1 MSIRNGDN
9 QEKEEIHSDIGEVVD
24 KTIIPD
30 GYQDIS
36 PQIAFRGFEKLPRVV
51 VARYDITPY
60 LQKLKQEESGK
71 KPCLKRKL
79 RGPMSRHRFLDK
91 CSIQLVRQDLFKLK
105 EDLQKSQTLDYKSD
119 SGSESELDPT
129 MLTMKCKICDKRYSS
144 KRKLLKHEVNKHM
157 IICKP
162 QKRVSFS
169 DKVTIHEVKEYHKC
183 RKCPKIFEAYQLL
196 RSHMKLHHR
205 KRKCYIC
212 NYCSKNFVDRTFFK
226 VHIRL
231 HCDVCGEFLPNKLK
245 FNDHRR
251 NVCRVL
257 KRHTCKICDE
267 IYFRFMDLK
276 DHSYDHSS
284 ISYVC
289 DVCKDQCRS
298 KCALAHHI
306 AFLHSNDRPTCLYA
320 MRNLGNERL
329 YLCNFCE
336 ESSVERDAL
345 ELHVQLLPDLTNK
358 AMTGYKDYYFC
369 DQCFKKFDTESD
381 MLQHKWTHFL
391 ITSDNSQER
400 KKVKK
405 DLKMTYKCDEPLPLF
420 LQPKLVLEK
429 IKVGGKVLKDTVAY
443 VDVKKFDIN
452 NGNIKKPIVDPKSK
466 KTIISKYQCQTCSK
480 YYSSNHSLNR
490 HIDTQHSNYETLQ
503 CNVCEETFVWP
514 SLLRSHKCIRLN
526 HPEMPF
532 QDARPEIHFDN
543 VNEITQNG
551 FDDLNIEE
559 SEDYMQ
565 SVDFEIPAPIV
576 ELTEFASLNPVV
588 EKFAPLQNLGYKL
601 VMQEV
606 PIEF

>member
-1 MSIRNGDN
+1 MSIRNGDK
-9 QEKEEIHSDIGEVVD
+9 QEEEESNSDIEGVVD
-24 KTIIPD
+24 KSIIFD
-30 GYQDIS
+30 GYEDIS
-36 PQIAFRGFEKLPRVV
+36 PQNAFRGFEKLPRVV

-60 LQKLKQEESGK
+60 LQKVKHQEPAK
-71 KPCLKRKL
+71 KSCLKRKL
-79 RGPMSRHRFLDK
+79 RGPMSKHRFFDK
-91 CSIQLVRQDLFKLK
+91 CSIKLVRQDLFKLK
-105 EDLQKSQTLDYKSD
+105 EEFQKSQSTVYKSD
-119 SGSESELDPT
+119 SGSDSEIGPT
-129 MLTMKCKICDKRYSS
+129 MTTMKCKICDKGYSS
-144 KRKLLKHEVNKHM
+144 KRKLLKHQENKHM

-169 DKVTIHEVKEYHKC
+169 DKVIIHEVKEYHKC
-183 RKCPKIFEAYQLL
+183 RKCPKIFEAYQQL
-196 RSHMKLHHR
+196 RSHMKLYHK
-205 KRKCYIC
+205 KRNCYIC
-212 NYCSKNFVDRTFFK
+212 NYCSKNFADRTFFK

-257 KRHTCKICDE
+257 KRHTCKICDD

-289 DVCKDQCRS
+289 DVCKDQCTS

-345 ELHVQLLPDLTNK
+345 EFHVQMLPDLTNK

-405 DLKMTYKCDEPLPLF
+405 DLKMTYKYGEPLPLF
-420 LQPKLVLEK
+420 LQPKIVLEK
-429 IKVGGKVLKDTVAY
+429 IKVGGKVLTDTVPF
-443 VDVKKFDIN
+443 VDVKKFDIHH
-452 NGNIKKPIVDPKSK
+452 GNIKKPIVDPKSK
-466 KTIISKYQCQTCSK
+466 KTIISRFQCQVS
-480 YYSSNHSLNR
+480 
-490 HIDTQHSNYETLQ
+490 
-503 CNVCEETFVWP
+503 P
-514 SLLRSHKCIRLN
+514 
-526 HPEMPF
+526 
-532 QDARPEIHFDN
+532 
-543 VNEITQNG
+543 
-551 FDDLNIEE
+551 
-559 SEDYMQ
+559 
-565 SVDFEIPAPIV
+565 
-576 ELTEFASLNPVV
+576 
-588 EKFAPLQNLGYKL
+588 
-601 VMQEV
+601 
-606 PIEF
+606 